1 MLSLPMPLPLS
12 LPMPLP
18 LSLPLQYPGGVAGVA
33 GVLDLPLEV
42 LHRIVGDTDQQ
53 DAAALM
59 LASKQLYGAIHTP
72 SIWKSLDF
80 STLDSSAANF
90 VQFASECQELTLRG
104 ESPEEI
110 VCFIEKLRRRGAT
123 GSVVTLRA
131 IVVEPCAR
139 MTSQLFEAAAAFP
152 RLEVLS
158 MRLQGVTAD
167 SDDILV
173 DVTMPNLR
181 VLEFVE
187 IDDHEILE
195 DDDEMGVS
203 IMFSDTCRFPALET
217 VKLLLHTSNVLAAV
231 DRMPLLR
238 HLTYVAEDDCYPE
251 EEMTKLAG
259 RRFDTLTLSTQYEG
273 AGGLIQGIAECEV
286 VRHLTLLVYDDLV
299 IDAALPNVREVTV
312 ILAARASVSMNFVA
326 LTEKAR
332 HEAVVV
338 RSPARA
344 GTFRLTACPS
354 VDKFAEFWNSHVLR
368 VSNTALVVDPNPA

>member
-1 MLSLPMPLPLS
+1 MPIPLP
-12 LPMPLP
+12 
-18 LSLPLQYPGGVAGVA
+18 YPVAGVH
-33 GVLDLPLEV
+33 DLPPEV
-42 LHRIVGDTDQQ
+42 LHRIVGDADQQ

-59 LASKQLYGAIHTP
+59 LASKHLYDAIHTP

-80 STLDSSAANF
+80 STLDTTAANF
-90 VQFASECQELTLRG
+90 VKFASECQELTLRG

-110 VCFIEKLRRRGAT
+110 VCFIEKLQRRGAT

-131 IVVEPCAR
+131 IVIEPCVR

-158 MRLQGVTAD
+158 VHLQGVTAD

-173 DVTMPNLR
+173 DVTMPKLR
-181 VLEFVE
+181 VFEFVE
-187 IDDHEILE
+187 IDDYEILD
-195 DDDEMGVS
+195 DDDEMGVAL
-203 IMFSDTCRFPALET
+203 MFSDTCHFPALET
-217 VKLLLHTSNVLAAV
+217 MKLVLHTSSVLAAV

-238 HLTYVAEDDCYPE
+238 NLTYVAEDDCYPE

-273 AGGLIQGIAECEV
+273 AGGLIRGIAECEA
-286 VRHLTLLVYDDLV
+286 VRHLTLIVYDDLV
-299 IDAALPNVREVTV
+299 VDTALPNVQEVTAL
-312 ILAARASVSMNFVA
+312 LATRATLAMDFVA
-326 LTEKAR
+326 LTEEAQHK
-332 HEAVVV
+332 AVVV
-338 RSPARA
+338 RSPAQA

-368 VSNTALVVDPNPA
+368 VSNTKLVIDPSLV

>member
-1 MLSLPMPLPLS
+1 MQTIPLPLPDPA
-12 LPMPLP
+12 L
-18 LSLPLQYPGGVAGVA
+18 GFAAGVH
-33 GVLDLPLEV
+33 DLPLEV

-59 LASKQLYGAIHTP
+59 LASKQLYDAIHTP

-80 STLDSSAANF
+80 STLDTSAANF
-90 VQFASECQELTLRG
+90 VKFASECQELTLRG

-110 VCFIEKLRRRGAT
+110 VRFVEKLQRLGAT

-131 IVVEPCAR
+131 IVIEPCAR
-139 MTSQLFEAAAAFP
+139 VTSKLFEAAAAFP

-158 MRLQGVTAD
+158 MHLQGVTED
-167 SDDILV
+167 SDDIVV
-173 DVTMPNLR
+173 DVTMPKLR

-195 DDDEMGVS
+195 DDDEMSVS
-203 IMFSDTCRFPALET
+203 MMFSDTCRFPALET

-231 DRMPLLR
+231 DRMPALR
-238 HLTYVAEDDCYPE
+238 NLTYVAEDDCYPE

-273 AGGLIQGIAECEV
+273 AGGLIRGVAECEA
-286 VRHLTLLVYDDLV
+286 VRHLTLVVYDDLLV
-299 IDAALPNVREVTV
+299 DTALPNVAEITV
-312 ILAARASVSMNFVA
+312 ILAARATVSADFVA
-326 LTEKAR
+326 LTEAR

-338 RSPARA
+338 RSPAQA
-344 GTFRLTACPS
+344 GTFKLTACPS
-354 VDKFAEFWNSHVLR
+354 VDRFAEFWNSHVLR
-368 VSNTALVVDPNPA
+368 MSNTALIIDPSLV